1 MYKFLASGLLILS
14 ISCNS
19 DKSQPKDAL
28 AIAEAPS
35 TTLSYEINTI
45 EKLKVKLEPYELTMN
60 MSQVGEDVYELE
72 LNMLLHNGAH
82 FVSPNAKRAFKGK
95 FTVHLDDS
103 DQLVPI
109 SELIETPRSVEEY
122 DPHPFV
128 NGTVNW
134 VREDTKYTLKLERK
148 AEEYFSVKGFI
159 QFTIEP
165 RCTLEKI
172 PIIIKNVKGKLRVE
186 LFGC

>member
-1 MYKFLASGLLILS
+1 MNKFLAGILVVLSFSCQFDKPQSQELIAKLETPVVVPV
-14 ISCNS
+14 NEM
-19 DKSQPKDAL
+19 KPTAVPKD
-28 AIAEAPS
+28 
-35 TTLSYEINTI
+35 NT
-45 EKLKVKLEPYELTMN
+45 KPYELKMKMN
-60 MSQVGEDVYELE
+60 ELEKDVFELE
-72 LNMLLHNGAH
+72 LNMLLFNGAH

-103 DQLVPI
+103 DKLIPI
-109 SELIETPRSVEEY
+109 SELIENPRSVEEY

-128 NGTVNW
+128 NGDVNW
-134 VREDTKYTLKLERK
+134 VREDTKYTLKLMRK
-148 AEEYFSVKGFI
+148 AEKYFSVKGFI

-186 LFGC
+186 LFQC

>member
-1 MYKFLASGLLILS
+1 MIKFLAVILVVLS
-14 ISCNS
+14 FSCQS
-19 DKSQPKDAL
+19 DKAQSPQIAANMETPIVGPMNDVKPL
-28 AIAEAPS
+28 PAI
-35 TTLSYEINTI
+35 
-45 EKLKVKLEPYELTMN
+45 KVSSEPYELKMKMN
-60 MSQVGEDVYELE
+60 ELENDLFELE
-72 LNMLLHNGAH
+72 LNMILHNGAH

-95 FTVHLDDS
+95 FTVQLDDS
-103 DQLVPI
+103 DKLVPV
-109 SELIETPRSVEEY
+109 SELIENPRSVEEY

-128 NGTVNW
+128 NGNVNW

-148 AEEYFSVKGFI
+148 AEEYFSLKGFI

-186 LFGC
+186 LFQC

>member
-1 MYKFLASGLLILS
+1 MYKFLAGIIVVLS
-14 ISCNS
+14 FGCQSEKS
-19 DKSQPKDAL
+19 SSQPS
-28 AIAEAPS
+28 IAKLETPVFGPTTKEKL
-35 TTLSYEINTI
+35 TTLR
-45 EKLKVKLEPYELTMN
+45 EKSEPYELQMKMN
-60 MSQVGEDVYELE
+60 ALENDVFELE
-72 LNMLLHNGAH
+72 LDLLLFDGAH

-103 DQLVPI
+103 DHLVPI

-128 NGTVNW
+128 NGKVNW
-134 VREDTKYTLKLERK
+134 VREDTKYQLKLERK
-148 AEEYFSVKGFI
+148 TQKYFSVKGFI

-172 PIIIKNVKGKLRVE
+172 PIIIKNVKGKMRVE
-186 LFGC
+186 LFQC